1 MPFGYELFIV
11 MEKCFTIEDGVN
23 SALSLYEFKSDVKW
37 KYIPR
42 PDGEYTD
49 FVMINGVNYP
59 LFWWRNDSQIA
70 YIIASAP
77 SKKPVSMKLNE
88 ECAQSYGLDALA
100 YKNFDIFETSL
111 KTEAESVMCFKKTKS
126 LNMIVTAVNKRV
138 GVFELAAVLKDG
150 TKPQGRHSVWGEV
163 GMCSTRVVS
172 QKVDTQAIY
181 QFTDDSITPVTYN
194 DEFIYMYGL
203 EKDDVAKASLIAE
216 MLMGRVDYSDWI
228 SRDAKYK
235 KYLAAMN
242 KSTETCERVLVKG
255 VE

>member
-1 MPFGYELFIV
+1 
-11 MEKCFTIEDGVN
+11 MEICKTIEDGVK
-23 SALSLYEFKSDVKW
+23 SALSLYEFNNAVDW

-42 PDGEYTD
+42 PAGEYTD

-70 YIIASAP
+70 YIIASAT

-88 ECAQSYGLDALA
+88 ECAASYGLDALA
-100 YKNFDIFETSL
+100 YKNFDIFEASL
-111 KTEAESVMCFKKTKS
+111 KTEVASVMCFKKTKS
-126 LNMIVTAVNKRV
+126 LNMIATAVNKRV
-138 GVFELAAVLKDG
+138 GVFELAALLKDA
-150 TKPQGRHSVWGEV
+150 TKPQGRHSVWGEA

-181 QFTDDSITPVTYN
+181 QFTDDSVTPVTYN

-228 SRDAKYK
+228 QRDEKYK

-242 KSTETCERVLVKG
+242 KSAKTTERVFVKG